1 MDGTKDV
8 EDEKQQQKSSP
19 LSIDTNCLTASV
31 DQPSNSHSASS
42 TSTTTSS
49 CSPVASASA
58 IDCMRMSRAS
68 GDGQHAT
75 STCAHCGRENATNSD
90 FAESSSSNLLLL
102 LHGGSL
108 PSQEA
113 KLIRKRDLARQA
125 SGGQGA
131 LSAPDDE
138 PSVAEW
144 IFCDLCRK
152 WFHCVCVDVQDYEV
166 PLIDKFHCT
175 SCRFE
180 HGNSIMKVARLA
192 HRYAFDDESERELP
206 EQVGTEQWIRHFRER
221 CHEHPEAPQPSAF
234 QVFENGAELMANFAF
249 EKCWD
254 RPIKVRN
261 PRGLGLSMPDDPYF
275 DVLDVIRLL
284 SNTVTVDT
292 IDVYAQR
299 SYTMS
304 LGRFYDMWRKRV
316 RDRLYNIL
324 SLEFSGTKL
333 GKIVRPPSLV
343 RALSWV
349 QKFWPD
355 DNCNN
360 RDDDNDNN
368 CLVEHV
374 EQQQQQ
380 QHHQRE
386 CLRAENGD
394 GNRHGQA
401 GGAVTAAQPM
411 HNTDPYEFANKPAQ
425 PSLSSSSS
433 LLLSSNDVNGSTKQ
447 QQRMAAAAHQSS
459 RPFVENFCLMGMRG
473 SYTDFHIDFGG
484 SSVWYHVFRG
494 EKVFFVARPT
504 APNLA
509 EFLRWQRMDGRKRS
523 ETFFGDCLAP
533 GEQLYR
539 VHVRERETLFLPS
552 GWIHAVLTPEDSLVF
567 GGNFLHSLN
576 VPMQIK
582 IYEMELAAET
592 DERFK
597 FPFFE
602 LCNFYAAKNIAET
615 LKDHTAEGIVAA
627 QLQLDAAKALRDKC
641 KEWLQLSGDKFAVL
655 GGNLRLLERELG
667 RQRCLRRRICERA
680 LLTATVAMSNDT
692 SASTSASGSPCPT
705 TTPLQLLSTEA
716 GEGYKLDAQ
725 DLLDRSFAVEDEED
739 EYLEDEEAE
748 EEEQK
753 GGEDGWDG
761 RRTTTE
767 EDDDDEVEG
776 EEEEELAQTKQRKK
790 QRRRRRRT
798 ITDQQ
803 QQQTAV
809 LEIESTGPVKL
820 KIKLP
825 CWRGVLSSTVKDGGE
840 QSCSSSSSVQQQFS
854 VKRSWEKKKHFAVTE
869 EEEETP
875 TLDVGAMFSGKST
888 HGRRLR
894 PTVRISESATALDAQ
909 SFSTVNDAF
918 DAASSSFA
926 KAGCNNNSGDNDYE
940 EPAKKM
946 KGAAAAGIET
956 KAFLAQFTAEERR
969 LIESAERAAELDCRG
984 ALFSPIPPSKKKLS
998 NNKKHLV
1005 KKDEK
1010 EAPNAQPPATAAA
1023 RLAKVP
1029 KRPPMNAQQ
1038 RIAKKLGLMRK
1049 K

>member
-1 MDGTKDV
+1 MDGIKDV

-19 LSIDTNCLTASV
+19 LGIDTNCLTTSV
-31 DQPSNSHSASS
+31 PQPSNSHSASS
-42 TSTTTSS
+42 TTSV
-49 CSPVASASA
+49 CSPVASASV

-102 LHGGSL
+102 LHGGAL

-113 KLIRKRDLARQA
+113 KMIRKRDLARQT

-152 WFHCVCVDVQDYEV
+152 WFHCVCVDVQEYEV

-180 HGNSIMKVARLA
+180 HGDSIMKMTRLA

-206 EQVGTEQWIRHFRER
+206 EQVGTEQWTRHFRER
-221 CHEHPEAPQPSAF
+221 PQPSAF

-254 RPIKVRN
+254 RPIKVRS
-261 PRGLGLSMPDDPYF
+261 PRGLGLAMPDDPYF

-284 SNTVTVDT
+284 STGV
-292 IDVYAQR
+292 A
-299 SYTMS
+299 SS
-304 LGRFYDMWRKRV
+304 
-316 RDRLYNIL
+316 
-324 SLEFSGTKL
+324 
-333 GKIVRPPSLV
+333 
-343 RALSWV
+343 
-349 QKFWPD
+349 
-355 DNCNN
+355 
-360 RDDDNDNN
+360 
-368 CLVEHV
+368 
-374 EQQQQQ
+374 
-380 QHHQRE
+380 
-386 CLRAENGD
+386 
-394 GNRHGQA
+394 
-401 GGAVTAAQPM
+401 
-411 HNTDPYEFANKPAQ
+411 KPAQ
-425 PSLSSSSS
+425 PSSS
-433 LLLSSNDVNGSTKQ
+433 LLGTKQQQ
-447 QQRMAAAAHQSS
+447 QQRMAAADHQSS

-509 EFLRWQRMDGRKRS
+509 EFLRWQCMDVRKRS

-615 LKDHTAEGIVAA
+615 LKDHTAEGVVAA

-641 KEWLQLSGDKFAVL
+641 KEWLLLAGDKFAML

-680 LLTATVAMSNDT
+680 LLTATAMSNDT
-692 SASTSASGSPCPT
+692 SASTSASGSPGPT
-705 TTPLQLLSTEA
+705 TTPLLLLSTEA

-725 DLLDRSFAVEDEED
+725 DLFDRSFAVEDEED
-739 EYLEDEEAE
+739 EYLEDEEEE

-753 GGEDGWDG
+753 GGGGAAYDEDGWDG

-767 EDDDDEVEG
+767 EDDDG

-790 QRRRRRRT
+790 QRRRRT
-798 ITDQQ
+798 IADQ

-825 CWRGVLSSTVKDGGE
+825 CWRSVLSSTVKDGGE
-840 QSCSSSSSVQQQFS
+840 QSCSTSGQQQFS
-854 VKRSWEKKKHFAVTE
+854 VKRSWETKKHFAVT

-909 SFSTVNDAF
+909 SFSTAVNAVGD
-918 DAASSSFA
+918 ASSSFA
-926 KAGCNNNSGDNDYE
+926 VAGGSSSNNSGLDLDNDYE

-946 KGAAAAGIET
+946 KGAAVAAGTET
-956 KAFLAQFTAEERR
+956 KAFFGT
-969 LIESAERAAELDCRG
+969 IHFGRAASD
-984 ALFSPIPPSKKKLS
+984 
-998 NNKKHLV
+998 
-1005 KKDEK
+1005 
-1010 EAPNAQPPATAAA
+1010 
-1023 RLAKVP
+1023 
-1029 KRPPMNAQQ
+1029 
-1038 RIAKKLGLMRK
+1038 
-1049 K
+1049 